1 MKYKMNLKWVIIG
14 GKENEKIIYRFINTI
29 VCVWCTDYSNECK
42 RKFND
47 NSTQNTN
54 NNKDNKQDTNGD
66 YGISLCSGN
75 KGKK

>member
-1 MKYKMNLKWVIIG
+1 MKKLFTGLLTLLCVFGVQTIPMNA
-14 GKENEKIIYRFINTI
+14 KEN
-29 VCVWCTDYSNECK
+29 S
-42 RKFND
+42 ND

-54 NNKDNKQDTNGD
+54 NNKDNKQDTNGG

>member
-1 MKYKMNLKWVIIG
+1 MKNLFTGLLTLLCVFGVQTIPMNA
-14 GKENEKIIYRFINTI
+14 KEN
-29 VCVWCTDYSNECK
+29 S
-42 RKFND
+42 ND

>member
-1 MKYKMNLKWVIIG
+1 MKKLFTGLLTLLCVFGVQTIPMNA
-14 GKENEKIIYRFINTI
+14 KEN
-29 VCVWCTDYSNECK
+29 S
-42 RKFND
+42 ND

-54 NNKDNKQDTNGD
+54 NNKDDKQDTNGD

>member
-1 MKYKMNLKWVIIG
+1 MKKLFTGLLTLLCVFGVQTIPMNA
-14 GKENEKIIYRFINTI
+14 KEN
-29 VCVWCTDYSNECK
+29 S
-42 RKFND
+42 ND
-47 NSTQNTN
+47 NSTQNTNN

>member
-1 MKYKMNLKWVIIG
+1 MKKLFTGLLTLLCVFGVQTIPMNA
-14 GKENEKIIYRFINTI
+14 KEN
-29 VCVWCTDYSNECK
+29 S
-42 RKFND
+42 ND

-54 NNKDNKQDTNGD
+54 NDKDNKQDTNGD

>member
-1 MKYKMNLKWVIIG
+1 MKKLFTGLLTLLCVFGVQTIPMNA
-14 GKENEKIIYRFINTI
+14 KEN
-29 VCVWCTDYSNECK
+29 S
-42 RKFND
+42 ND
-47 NSTQNTN
+47 NSMQNTN

>member
-1 MKYKMNLKWVIIG
+1 MKKLFTGLLTLLCVFGVQNIPMNA
-14 GKENEKIIYRFINTI
+14 KEN
-29 VCVWCTDYSNECK
+29 S
-42 RKFND
+42 ND

>member
-1 MKYKMNLKWVIIG
+1 MKKLFTGLLTLLCVFGVQTIPMNA
-14 GKENEKIIYRFINTI
+14 KEN
-29 VCVWCTDYSNECK
+29 S
-42 RKFND
+42 ND
-47 NSTQNTN
+47 NSAQNTNN

>member
-1 MKYKMNLKWVIIG
+1 MKKLFTGLLTLLCVFGVQTIPMNA
-14 GKENEKIIYRFINTI
+14 KEN
-29 VCVWCTDYSNECK
+29 S
-42 RKFND
+42 ND

-66 YGISLCSGN
+66 FGISLCSGN